1 MSSGA
6 LYFIRDELK
15 AEFADEAKYLKL
27 SSREV
32 APGIFFSDQGTRLY
46 WVLDFWPVDTLAFTS
61 ISDAARQLRQ
71 KAKLWAY
78 AGSQN
83 YRRGQLIAEE
93 LRARPPKPVAF
104 PPPLAKQAAAAFTL
118 KDANS
123 LYYSLNPLKGQFA
136 GGTLRFVEDKVG
148 PPSRAYLKLWELLT
162 LTGLRFEAD
171 DRVIDL
177 GATPGGW
184 SYVAAS
190 CGAQALMID
199 RSEPDANLLKKF
211 KQLRFLAGDGLNP
224 PENELAAAT
233 IIISDMACEPQKLL
247 HSVRR
252 WLDLTGVRAIV
263 CTLKFH
269 GVSDKALIRDFAD
282 IPGSQ
287 IYHLIHNGHE
297 LTWVWLRRSL

>member
-1 MSSGA
+1 VSSGA

-123 LYYSLNPLKGQFA
+123 LLLQPQTPLKGQLCRR
-136 GGTLRFVEDKVG
+136 GTLRFVEDKLG
-148 PPSRAYLKLWELLT
+148 PPSRAYLKLWEVL
-162 LTGLRFEAD
+162 A
-171 DRVIDL
+171 
-177 GATPGGW
+177 
-184 SYVAAS
+184 
-190 CGAQALMID
+190 
-199 RSEPDANLLKKF
+199 
-211 KQLRFLAGDGLNP
+211 LAGMQP
-224 PENELAAAT
+224 
-233 IIISDMACEPQKLL
+233 
-247 HSVRR
+247 
-252 WLDLTGVRAIV
+252 
-263 CTLKFH
+263 
-269 GVSDKALIRDFAD
+269 
-282 IPGSQ
+282 
-287 IYHLIHNGHE
+287 
-297 LTWVWLRRSL
+297 

>member
-1 MSSGA
+1 MSAGA
-6 LYFIRDELK
+6 LYFVRDELK
-15 AEFADEAKYLKL
+15 AEFADEARFLNLK
-27 SSREV
+27 SREV
-32 APGIFFSDQGTRLY
+32 APGIIFSEQAIRVF
-46 WVLDFWPVDTLAFTS
+46 WVLDFWPVDTLDFVS
-61 ISDAARQLRQ
+61 ISDAAKKLRQ

-93 LRARPPKPVAF
+93 LRARPPKPIVF
-104 PPPLAKQAAAAFTL
+104 PPPPAKQTAAAFTL
-118 KDANS
+118 KDGNS
-123 LYYSLNPLKGQFA
+123 LFYSLNPLKGQFA

-190 CGAQALMID
+190 CGTPALMID
-199 RSEPDANLLKKF
+199 RSEPDAKLLKKF
-211 KQLRFLAGDGLNP
+211 RQLRFLPGDGLNP
-224 PENELAAAT
+224 PENELATAT
-233 IIISDMACEPQKLL
+233 IIMSDMACEPQKLL
-247 HSVRR
+247 HSIRR
-252 WLDLTGVRAIV
+252 WLGLGGVRAII

-269 GVSDKALIRDFAD
+269 GVSDKALIREFAD

-287 IYHLIHNGHE
+287 IFHLFHNGHE
-297 LTWVWLRRSL
+297 LTWVWQRRNL